1 MVKPGAVVT
10 VDFPGAQGVKRRP
23 ALVVSTDIYHAARP
37 DVVLAVIT
45 SQTRAATAPTDYVL
59 QDWAAAGCIAL
70 QPSALT
76 SRRFRRQA
84 SSPLSVNYRIVIGS
98 EYKRGCASL
107 LPCHSLKVT
116 RLIAANTE

>member
-23 ALVVSTDIYHAARP
+23 ALVVSTDTYHAARP

-59 QDWAAAGCIAL
+59 QDWAAAGL
-70 QPSALT
+70 RSPSA
-76 SRRFRRQA
+76 FRSYFATLPAA
-84 SSPLSVNYRIVIGS
+84 SIFAVIGQLS
-98 EYKRGCASL
+98 DRD
-107 LPCHSLKVT
+107 
-116 RLIAANTE
+116 